1 MIESTIAHQKK
12 QDNEPEASRQHQLDI
27 PTELTVKKDTTKDL
41 LTIFSARVTVNFK
54 EGQTTETLTGRWCLL
69 CK

>member
-1 MIESTIAHQKK
+1 MRKNQLLTKEKEDETEGPHQI
-12 QDNEPEASRQHQLDI
+12 DI
-27 PTELTVKKDTTKDL
+27 PVELRVKKDSTKDL

-54 EGQTTETLTGRWCLL
+54 KGENTETVSGRWCMI

>member
-1 MIESTIAHQKK
+1 MKK
-12 QDNEPEASRQHQLDI
+12 DDDDEPEDRHLLEIPVQLR
-27 PTELTVKKDTTKDL
+27 VKSDTTKDL

-54 EGQTTETLTGRWCLL
+54 KGQNSETVTGRWCML